1 MKQLKQVME
10 ELADFEPTHFPFI
23 SLYLNTQPDQ
33 HGRANFDSF
42 VRKEFRARGKTY
54 TSRSSERESFDR
66 DTQRIEKYLRD
77 EVQPSSNGLAIFACA
92 GANDFFEAVQ
102 LQAPIQ
108 EHNLYLYHQPH
119 LYPLA
124 RLMDQYR
131 RYAVL
136 VADTSSARLFIFGLG
151 TALSSDTVSNPKA
164 SRTSVGG
171 WSQMRY
177 QRHIDNYH
185 RSHAKEIVDAIDR
198 LMREEGAEHIILAG
212 DKVIIPVL
220 KEQLP
225 QHLSDKLID
234 VLRIDIN
241 TPDHELFE
249 AAAEAFRE
257 HDAQIDAEKVERL
270 LDEFRAGGL
279 ALVGAHDSLAAL
291 NNGQV
296 DELLIIASLEQ
307 IHEDEEEVGALLAPD
322 APANEDDHTR
332 TRTVLMADELVTKA
346 RQTGARVTFIED
358 ESLLAGVGGVGVLLR
373 YRL

>member
-1 MKQLKQVME
+1 
-10 ELADFEPTHFPFI
+10 
-23 SLYLNTQPDQ
+23 
-33 HGRANFDSF
+33 
-42 VRKEFRARGKTY
+42 
-54 TSRSSERESFDR
+54 
-66 DTQRIEKYLRD
+66 
-77 EVQPSSNGLAIFACA
+77 
-92 GANDFFEAVQ
+92 
-102 LQAPIQ
+102 
-108 EHNLYLYHQPH
+108 
-119 LYPLA
+119 
-124 RLMDQYR
+124 
-131 RYAVL
+131 
-136 VADTSSARLFIFGLG
+136 
-151 TALSSDTVSNPKA
+151 
-164 SRTSVGG
+164 
-171 WSQMRY
+171 MRY

-322 APANEDDHTR
+322 APANEDDPAQ